1 MGGIPPSEPPRGC
14 IPPPGRGVPWAQ
26 VLYPL
31 PGRGWPKAQVLYPL
45 PGGQPT
51 FGGWPKAQRPM
62 APIGGGREYTL
73 ERHRGGVSIRV
84 SPLLFPR

>member
-31 PGRGWPKAQVLYPL
+31 PGRGWPKAQGSTVIIALEGGPEAPWPPL
-45 PGGQPT
+45 GGE
-51 FGGWPKAQRPM
+51 
-62 APIGGGREYTL
+62 IHSREAS
-73 ERHRGGVSIRV
+73 RGGKHPSVPPPV
-84 SPLLFPR
+84 P

>member
-62 APIGGGREYTL
+62 APIGGGERIHSREAS
-73 ERHRGGVSIRV
+73 RGGKHPSVPPPV
-84 SPLLFPR
+84 P